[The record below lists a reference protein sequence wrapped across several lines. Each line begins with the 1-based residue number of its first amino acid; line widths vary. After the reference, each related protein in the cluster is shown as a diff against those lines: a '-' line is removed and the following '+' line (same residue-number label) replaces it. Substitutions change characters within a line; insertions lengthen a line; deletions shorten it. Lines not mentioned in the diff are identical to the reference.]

1 MLGHFGLLSAEKIVL
16 SNLIHRG
23 KIHLIGLVFKIENLY
38 LKSRD
43 IIHNLHKNARF
54 VLIF

>member
-1 MLGHFGLLSAEKIVL
+1 MLGHFGLLGAEKIVP

-23 KIHLIGLVFKIENLY
+23 KIHLIGIGFKIENLC
-38 LKSRD
+38 LKYRD
-43 IIHNLHKNARF
+43 IIHNLHNNARF